1 MTLLRFR
8 NGFCLALALLAVAA
22 VASAAQAPSD
32 LHDTSAASV
41 ASYALSQP
49 MPVDPDVLVG
59 TLPNGLRYYIRAN
72 AKPAHRAE
80 LRLVV
85 KAGSVLED
93 DDQQGLAH
101 FVEHMEFEG
110 TRHFPKQGL
119 VDFLSSLGLGIGPDA
134 NAETSYD
141 DTQYTLR
148 IPTDQ
153 PDVLDRALLVLEDWA
168 QGATFD
174 QSGIDRERGIV
185 LAEWRLHLDA
195 DERTQDKVIGAQLA
209 GSRYAD
215 RPPIGKPDIIEH
227 AQREQLMRFYHDW
240 YRPDLMAVIVVGDV
254 DRDAVAAMITKHFAS
269 LSAPSP
275 KRPRPTFDVPEHRG
289 TRYAIVTDKEATT
302 TAVQISDLRPA
313 RNQGSV
319 GGYREIMRDQL
330 FSDMFGARLDEL
342 ARSAN
347 PPFVSA
353 AADRELLPA
362 PRTRDVAMLQAI
374 VSNDGVTRGLTALVT
389 ELQRL
394 SRFGFTATELAR
406 AKQAMMLGYE
416 RAVTESPDRESAS
429 RADEYT
435 RNFLQSEA
443 LPTIWQELAFHR
455 RFLPG
460 ITLAE
465 VNKLTDDW
473 FPADN
478 RLIVVAAPD
487 AAGIVLPDERQ
498 LAAAVS
504 AASANRLTAY
514 VDTAAGQTLMESKPA
529 AGTIVKTTEHP
540 EAGITEWTLSNGAT
554 VVLKPTTLRE
564 DQILFQAF
572 APGGTSLA
580 SDAEFVPARVAD
592 EVVPAGG
599 VGRFSGVTL
608 DKILSSK
615 AIAVVPFI
623 NELEEGMRGG
633 STPQDLETMFQ
644 LLYLRFTQP
653 RADPTAFAA
662 VASQARALLANQM
675 ASPEVV
681 FNQAILAALSGNS
694 PRLRP
699 QTPATVDQWDLG
711 KSLAFYKAR
720 FADASN
726 FTFVFVGS
734 FTPDTIRPL
743 VETYLASLPAT
754 HAHETWRDL
763 GITPPPGIVE
773 KTVEK
778 GIAPKS
784 EVALV
789 FSGPFE
795 YDDPHTLALQT
806 MTRVLESRLFDTIRQ
821 ELGGTYSITADPDI
835 EKFPRPQYVVRID
848 WTCDPARTD
857 ALVRRV
863 FDEIASLKARP
874 LSATQMAFIREN
886 LLRDF
891 ERNSQDN
898 GYFLNEIARRYKNGD
913 TANLAAISNVPDRI
927 KMLTADELYEAAQT
941 YLDTDR
947 YVKVIL
953 MPER

>member
-1 MTLLRFR
+1 VTLLGFR
-8 NGFCLALALLAVAA
+8 NGFCLALALLAVAV
-22 VASAAQAPSD
+22 VASVAQAPSD
-32 LHDTSAASV
+32 LHDTSAGSV
-41 ASYALSQP
+41 ASYAVSQP

-59 TLPNGLRYYIRAN
+59 TLPNGLRYYVRAN

-93 DDQQGLAH
+93 DDQLGLAH

-134 NAETSYD
+134 NAQTSYD

-153 PDVLDRALLVLEDWA
+153 PGALDRALLVLEDWA

-254 DRDAVAAMITKHFAS
+254 DRDAVAAMIREHFAS
-269 LSAPSP
+269 MSAPSP
-275 KRPRPTFDVPEHRG
+275 ERPRPNFDVPEHRG

-302 TAVQISDLRPA
+302 TAVRISDLRPA

-319 GGYREIMRDQL
+319 GGYREILRDEL

-374 VSNDGVTRGLTALVT
+374 VSNHGVTRGLVALVT

-406 AKQAMMLGYE
+406 AKQAMMLTYE
-416 RAVTESPDRESAS
+416 RAVMESPDRESPS

-435 RNFLQSEA
+435 RNFLQGEA

-487 AAGIVLPDERQ
+487 AAGVVLPDERQ

-504 AASANRLTAY
+504 GVSANRLTAY

-529 AGTIVKTTEHP
+529 AGTIVKTTQHP
-540 EAGITEWTLSNGAT
+540 EAGITEWALSNGAT

-608 DKILSSK
+608 DKILSGK
-615 AIAVVPFI
+615 AIDVVPFI

-662 VASQARALLANQM
+662 AAAQARALLANQM

-681 FNQAILAALSGNS
+681 FNQTILAALSGNDA
-694 PRLRP
+694 RLRP

-734 FTPDTIRPL
+734 FTPDNIRPL

-773 KTVEK
+773 KMVEK

-784 EVALV
+784 EVTVV

-795 YDDPHTLALQT
+795 YDDPHTLALRT
-806 MTRVLESRLFDTIRQ
+806 MTRVLESRLFDAIRQ

-848 WTCDPARTD
+848 WTCDPSQTD
-857 ALVRRV
+857 ALVRRM
-863 FDEIASLKARP
+863 FAEIASLQARP
-874 LSATQMAFIREN
+874 VSATQMAFIHEN

-891 ERNSQDN
+891 EQNSQDN

-927 KMLTADELYEAAQT
+927 KMLTAGDLYEAAQT

>member
-1 MTLLRFR
+1 VTLLRFR
-8 NGFCLALALLAVAA
+8 NGFCLALLVVAA
-22 VASAAQAPSD
+22 AASAAQAPG

-41 ASYALSQP
+41 ASYGLSQP
-49 MPVDPDVLVG
+49 MPVDPEVLVG

-119 VDFLSSLGLGIGPDA
+119 IDFLSSLGLGLGPDA

-174 QSGIDRERGIV
+174 QSGIERERGIV
-185 LAEWRLHLDA
+185 LEEWRLHLDA
-195 DERTQDKVIGAQLA
+195 DERTLDKVIGAQLA
-209 GSRYAD
+209 GSRYAN
-215 RPPIGKPDIIEH
+215 RTPIGKPDIIEH
-227 AQREQLMRFYHDW
+227 AQREQLLRFYHDW

-254 DRDAVAAMITKHFAS
+254 DRAAVSAMITKHFAS
-269 LSAPSP
+269 VSAPSP

-302 TAVQISDLRPA
+302 TAVQVSELRPA

-319 GGYREIMRDQL
+319 GGYRDIMRDQL
-330 FSDMFGARLDEL
+330 FSEMLGARLDEL
-342 ARSAN
+342 ARGAS
-347 PPFVSA
+347 PPFVNA
-353 AADRELLPA
+353 DADRELLPA
-362 PRTRDVAMLQAI
+362 PRTRDIATLQAV
-374 VSNDGVTRGLTALVT
+374 VSSDGVTRGLTALLT

-394 SRFGFTATELAR
+394 SRFGFTATELSR
-406 AKQAMMLGYE
+406 AKQATMLDYE
-416 RAVTESPDRESAS
+416 RSVTEIPDRESPS

-435 RNFLQSEA
+435 RNFLQGEA

-455 RFLPG
+455 RFLPA
-460 ITLAE
+460 ITLTD
-465 VNKLTDDW
+465 VNKLAEDW

-487 AAGIVLPDERQ
+487 AAGIVLPDEKQ
-498 LAAAVS
+498 LAAAVR

-514 VDTAAGQTLMESKPA
+514 VDAVDTGAGQTLMEAKPA

-540 EAGITEWTLSNGAT
+540 ETGITEWTLSNGAT
-554 VVLKPTTLRE
+554 VVLKPTKLRE
-564 DQILFQAF
+564 NQILFQAF

-580 SDAEFVPARVAD
+580 SDAEFIPASVAD
-592 EVVPAGG
+592 EVISSGG
-599 VGRFSGVTL
+599 AGRFSGVTL
-608 DKILSSK
+608 DKILSSRLV
-615 AIAVVPFI
+615 AVVPFI
-623 NELEEGMRGG
+623 DELEEGMRGG

-644 LLYLRFTQP
+644 LLYLRFTEP

-675 ASPEVV
+675 ASPDVV
-681 FNQAILAALSGNS
+681 FNQEMLAALSGNN

-711 KSLAFYKAR
+711 KSMAFYKAR

-734 FTPDTIRPL
+734 FTPDTIRPFA
-743 VETYLASLPAT
+743 ETYLASLPAT
-754 HAHETWRDL
+754 HMHETWRDL

-784 EVALV
+784 EVAIV

-795 YDDPHTLALQT
+795 YNDPQILALDT
-806 MTRVLESRLFDTIRQ
+806 MARVLESRLFDAIRG
-821 ELGGTYSITADPDI
+821 ELGGTYSITADPNHQ
-835 EKFPRPQYVVRID
+835 KFPRPQYFVRID
-848 WTCDPARTD
+848 WTCDPAQTN

-874 LSATQMAFIREN
+874 LMETQMALIRES
-886 LLRDF
+886 LLRDL

-898 GYFLNEIARRYKNGD
+898 SYLLNEISRRFKNRD
-913 TANLAAISNVPDRI
+913 SANLAVISNVAERI
-927 KMLTADELYEAAQT
+927 KALTADELYKAAQT
-941 YLDTDR
+941 YLNTDR

>member
-1 MTLLRFR
+1 
-8 NGFCLALALLAVAA
+8 
-22 VASAAQAPSD
+22 
-32 LHDTSAASV
+32 
-41 ASYALSQP
+41 
-49 MPVDPDVLVG
+49 MPVDPDALVG
-59 TLPNGLRYYIRAN
+59 TLPNGLRYYVRTN
-72 AKPAHRAE
+72 AKPAKRIE

-110 TRHFPKQGL
+110 TRHFPRQGL

-134 NAETSYD
+134 NAETSWE

-148 IPTDQ
+148 IPSDR

-174 QSGIDRERGIV
+174 QKAIERERGIV
-185 LAEWRLHLDA
+185 LEEWRLHLDA
-195 DERTQDKVIGAQLA
+195 DERTQEKVLRAQLA

-215 RPPIGKPDIIEH
+215 RQPIGKPEIIEH
-227 AQREQLMRFYHDW
+227 AQREQLLRFYHDW

-254 DRDAVAAMITKHFAS
+254 DRSAVAAMIKEHFAP
-269 LSAPSP
+269 LSAPKP
-275 KRPRPTFDVPEHRG
+275 ERKRPAFDVPEHRG
-289 TRYAIVTDKEATT
+289 TRYTIVTDKEATQ

-319 GGYREIMRDQL
+319 GGYREIMIDQL
-330 FSDMFGARLDEL
+330 FSAMLGARLSEL
-342 ARSAN
+342 AQSAN
-347 PPFVSA
+347 PPFVNA

-362 PRTRDVAMLQAI
+362 PRTREEAVLQAI
-374 VSNDGVTRGLTALVT
+374 VANDGVTKGLTALVT

-406 AKQAMMLGYE
+406 AKQATMLDYE
-416 RAVTESPDRESAS
+416 RSVTESPDRESAS

-435 RNFLQSEA
+435 RNFLQGEA

-465 VNKLTDDW
+465 VNKLAGDW
-473 FPADN
+473 FPSDN
-478 RLIVVAAPD
+478 RLVVVTAPE
-487 AAGIVLPDERQ
+487 AAGVVPPDERQ
-498 LAAAVS
+498 LAAAVNATS
-504 AASANRLTAY
+504 GNRLTAY
-514 VDTAAGQTLMESKPA
+514 VDTLDTVAGQTLMESKPA
-529 AGTIVKTTEHP
+529 PGTIISTTEHP
-540 EAGITEWTLSNGAT
+540 ETGITEWKLSNGAT
-554 VVLKPTTLRE
+554 VVLKPTTLKE

-580 SDAEFVPARVAD
+580 SDADFIPARVAG
-592 EVVPAGG
+592 EVVAAGG
-599 VGRFSGVTL
+599 VGTFSAVAL
-608 DKILSSK
+608 DKILSGK
-615 AIAVVPFI
+615 TVAVVPFI
-623 NELEEGMRGG
+623 GELEEGMRGG

-675 ASPEVV
+675 ASPEIV
-681 FNQAILAALSGNS
+681 FNQAIGAALSGDS
-694 PRLRP
+694 PRRRP
-699 QTPATVDQWDLG
+699 QTPATVDQWDLA

-720 FADASN
+720 FADAGN
-726 FTFVFVGS
+726 FTFVFAGS
-734 FTPDTIRPL
+734 FTPGAIRPL
-743 VETYLASLPAT
+743 VETYLAGLPAT
-754 HAHETWRDL
+754 HMHETWRDL
-763 GITPPPGIVE
+763 GTTLPAGIIE

-784 EVALV
+784 EVTIV

-795 YDDPHTLALQT
+795 YDDSHALALRT
-806 MTRVLESRLFDTIRQ
+806 VTRMLESRLFDTIRQ
-821 ELGGTYSITADPDI
+821 ELGATYSITADSDI
-835 EKFPRPQYVVRID
+835 EKFPRPQYAVRID
-848 WTCDPARTD
+848 WTCDPKQTG

-863 FDEIASLKARP
+863 FDEIASVKAKP
-874 LSATQMAFIREN
+874 LSAVQMGLIREN
-886 LLRDF
+886 LLREF
-891 ERNSQDN
+891 ERTGQDN
-898 GYFLNEIARRYKNGD
+898 GYFLNEIARRYRNGD
-913 TANLAAISNVPDRI
+913 TANLAAISSAPDRI
-927 KMLTADELYEAAQT
+927 RMLTADQVYEAAQT
-941 YLDTDR
+941 YLDTSR

-953 MPER
+953 TPER

>member
-1 MTLLRFR
+1 MRFR
-8 NGFCLALALLAVAA
+8 NKFCPALALLAVAA
-22 VASAAQAPSD
+22 VASVAQAPSN
-32 LHDTSAASV
+32 LPDTSAASV
-41 ASYALSQP
+41 ASYALAQP
-49 MPVDPDVLVG
+49 MPVDSDVLVG
-59 TLPNGLRYYIRAN
+59 TLPNGLRYYVRAN

-153 PDVLDRALLVLEDWA
+153 PGVLDRALLVLEDWA
-168 QGATFD
+168 QGAIFD

-185 LAEWRLHLDA
+185 LAEWRLHLGA
-195 DERTQDKVIGAQLA
+195 EERTHDKVIGTQLA
-209 GSRYAD
+209 GSRYAA

-227 AQREQLMRFYHDW
+227 AQREQLMRFYRDW

-254 DRDAVAAMITKHFAS
+254 DRDAVAAMIKDHFAS
-269 LSAPSP
+269 LSAPSRE
-275 KRPRPTFDVPEHRG
+275 RPRPTFDVPEHRG
-289 TRYAIVTDKEATT
+289 TRYAIATDKEATT

-319 GGYREIMRDQL
+319 GGYREIMRDEL

-353 AADRELLPA
+353 SADRELFPA
-362 PRTRDVAMLQAI
+362 PRTRDVATLQAI

-406 AKQAMMLGYE
+406 AKQAMMLTYE
-416 RAVTESPDRESAS
+416 RAVTESPDRESPS

-435 RNFLQSEA
+435 RNFLQGEA

-478 RLIVVAAPD
+478 RLIVLAAPD
-487 AAGIVLPDERQ
+487 GAGVVLPDERQ
-498 LAAAVS
+498 LAGAVS

-514 VDTAAGQTLMESKPA
+514 VDAFNTGTGQTLMDSKPA
-529 AGTIVKTTEHP
+529 AGTIVKTTQHP

-564 DQILFQAF
+564 NQILFQAF

-580 SDAEFVPARVAD
+580 SDAELVPARAAD
-592 EVVPAGG
+592 DVVPAGG
-599 VGRFSGVTL
+599 VGGFSGVTL
-608 DKILSSK
+608 DKILSGK

-662 VASQARALLANQM
+662 IASQARALLANQM

-681 FNQAILAALSGNS
+681 FNQAILAALSSNS

-699 QTPATVDQWDLG
+699 ATPATVDQWDLG

-734 FTPDTIRPL
+734 FTPDNIRQL

-784 EVALV
+784 EVTLV

-795 YDDPHTLALQT
+795 YDDPHTLALRT
-806 MTRVLESRLFDTIRQ
+806 MTRVLESRLFDAIRQ

-848 WTCDPARTD
+848 WTCDPAQTD

-863 FDEIASLKARP
+863 FAEIASLKTRP
-874 LSATQMAFIREN
+874 LSATQMAAIREN
-886 LLRDF
+886 LLREF
-891 ERNSQDN
+891 EGNNQDN

-913 TANLAAISNVPDRI
+913 TANLDTISNVPDRI
-927 KMLTADELYEAAQT
+927 KMLTADDLYEAAQT

>member
-1 MTLLRFR
+1 MSLLRSR
-8 NGFCLALALLAVAA
+8 NGFSLALALLAVAA
-22 VASAAQAPSD
+22 VASAAQAPYD
-32 LHDTSAASV
+32 LHNTSAASV
-41 ASYALSQP
+41 SSYALSQS

-59 TLPNGLRYYIRAN
+59 TLPNGLRYYVRAN

-101 FVEHMEFEG
+101 FLEHMEFEG

-148 IPTDQ
+148 IPTDR
-153 PDVLDRALLVLEDWA
+153 PNILDRALLVLEDWA
-168 QGATFD
+168 HGATLD

-195 DERTQDKVIGAQLA
+195 VERTQDKVLGAQLA

-215 RPPIGKPDIIEH
+215 RAPIGKPDIIEH
-227 AQREQLMRFYHDW
+227 AQREQLLRFYHDW

-254 DRDAVAAMITKHFAS
+254 DRDATAAMIKEHFAS
-269 LSAPSP
+269 LTAPSP
-275 KRPRPTFDVPEHRG
+275 ERPRPAFDVPEHRG

-302 TAVQISDLRPA
+302 TVVQISDLRPA

-330 FSDMFGARLDEL
+330 FSDMLSARLNEL

-353 AADRELLPA
+353 AAGRELLPA
-362 PRTRDVAMLQAI
+362 PRTRDVALLQAI
-374 VSNDGVTRGLTALVT
+374 VSNDGVTRGLAALVT

-394 SRFGFTATELAR
+394 SRFGFTPTELAR
-406 AKQAMMLGYE
+406 AKEATMLSYE

-435 RNFLQSEA
+435 RNFLQAEA

-465 VNKLTDDW
+465 VNKLTGDW
-473 FPADN
+473 FPSAN
-478 RLIVVAAPD
+478 RLIVVAAPE
-487 AAGIVLPDERQ
+487 AAGVVLPDQRQ

-504 AASANRLTAY
+504 AASGNRVTAY
-514 VDTAAGQTLMESKPA
+514 VDTADGQTLMDSKPP
-529 AGTIVKTTEHP
+529 AGAIVKTTEHP
-540 EAGITEWTLSNGAT
+540 EVGITEWTLSNGAT
-554 VVLKPTTLRE
+554 VVLKPTMLRE

-592 EVVPAGG
+592 EVVAAGG
-599 VGRFSGVTL
+599 VGRFSGVAL

-644 LLYLRFTQP
+644 VLYLRFTQP
-653 RADPTAFAA
+653 RADPAAFAA
-662 VASQARALLANQM
+662 AAAQTRALLANQM

-681 FNQAILAALSGNS
+681 FNQAILAALSGDS
-694 PRLRP
+694 PRRRP
-699 QTPATVDQWDLG
+699 QTPATVDQWDLA

-720 FADASN
+720 FADAGN

-734 FTPDTIRPL
+734 FTNETIRPL

-784 EVALV
+784 EVAIV

-795 YDDPHTLALQT
+795 YDDAHTLALRT

-821 ELGGTYSITADPDI
+821 ELGGTYSITADPGI
-835 EKFPRPQYVVRID
+835 EKFPRPQYIVRID
-848 WTCDPARTD
+848 WTCDPAQTA

-863 FDEIASLKARP
+863 FDEIASLKAKP
-874 LSATQMAFIREN
+874 LSAIQMAFIHEN

-898 GYFLNEIARRYKNGD
+898 VYFLNEIARRYRSGD
-913 TANLAAISNVPDRI
+913 TANLVAITNVPARI
-927 KMLTADELYEAAQT
+927 KMLTPGEIYEAAQA

-953 MPER
+953 MPGR

>member
-1 MTLLRFR
+1 M
-8 NGFCLALALLAVAA
+8 
-22 VASAAQAPSD
+22 
-32 LHDTSAASV
+32 
-41 ASYALSQP
+41 
-49 MPVDPDVLVG
+49 
-59 TLPNGLRYYIRAN
+59 
-72 AKPAHRAE
+72 
-80 LRLVV
+80 
-85 KAGSVLED
+85 LED

-101 FVEHMEFEG
+101 FVEHMQFEG

-119 VDFLSSLGLGIGPDA
+119 IEFLSSLGLGLGPDA

-153 PDVLDRALLVLEDWA
+153 PGVLDSALLVLEDWA
-168 QGATFD
+168 HGASFD

-185 LAEWRLHLDA
+185 LSEWRLHLDA
-195 DERTQDKVIGAQLA
+195 DERTQEKVIGAELA
-209 GSRYAD
+209 GSRYAN

-227 AQREQLMRFYHDW
+227 AQREQLTRFYHDW

-254 DRDAVAAMITKHFAS
+254 DRAAVAAMIAQHFAS

-275 KRPRPTFDVPEHRG
+275 KRPRPNFDVPEHRG

-302 TAVQISDLRPA
+302 TEVQISDLRPA

-319 GGYREIMRDQL
+319 GGYREIIRDQL
-330 FSDMFGARLDEL
+330 FSDMLDSRLDEL
-342 ARSAN
+342 ARSED
-347 PPFVSA
+347 PPFVRA
-353 AADRELLPA
+353 DADRELLPA
-362 PRTRDVAMLQAI
+362 PRTRDEAMLRAI
-374 VSNDGVTRGLTALVT
+374 VANDGVTRGLTALVT
-389 ELQRL
+389 ELRRL
-394 SRFGFTATELAR
+394 SRFGFTASELAR

-416 RAVTESPDRESAS
+416 RAVTESPDRESPS

-435 RNFLQSEA
+435 RNFLQGEA

-465 VNKLTDDW
+465 VNKLADDW

-478 RLIVVAAPD
+478 RLIVVSAPD
-487 AAGIVLPDERQ
+487 AAGIVLPNEQQ
-498 LAAAVS
+498 LAAAVR

-529 AGTIVKTTEHP
+529 AGTVVKTKEHP

-564 DQILFQAF
+564 NQILFQAF

-580 SDAEFVPARVAD
+580 SDADFVPARAAG

-615 AIAVVPFI
+615 ALAVVPFI
-623 NELEEGMRGG
+623 NELEEGMGGG

-662 VASQARALLANQM
+662 LASQERALLANQM

-681 FNQAILAALSGNS
+681 FNQAILAVFSGNS

-734 FTPDTIRPL
+734 FTPNTIRPL

-763 GITPPPGIVE
+763 GITLPSGIVE

-784 EVALV
+784 EVTLV

-795 YDDPHTLALQT
+795 YDDSHALALRT
-806 MTRVLESRLFDTIRQ
+806 MTQLLESRLFDTIRQ
-821 ELGGTYSITADPDI
+821 ELGGTYSITVDPDI
-835 EKFPRPQYVVRID
+835 KKFPRPQYVVRID

-863 FDEIASLKARP
+863 FDEIGSLKTRL
-874 LSATQMAFIREN
+874 LSASQMSFIREN
-886 LLRDF
+886 LLRDL

-898 GYFLNEIARRYKNGD
+898 GYFLSEIARRYKNGD
-913 TANLAAISNVPDRI
+913 AANLGAISNVTDRI
-927 KMLTADELYEAAQT
+927 KMLTADELYQAAQT
-941 YLDTDR
+941 YLDTGR

>member
-1 MTLLRFR
+1 VPLLRSR

-22 VASAAQAPSD
+22 VASAVQAPLD

-41 ASYALSQP
+41 ARYALSQS

-59 TLPNGLRYYIRAN
+59 RLPNGLRYYVRAN

-110 TRHFPKQGL
+110 TRHFPQQGI
-119 VDFLSSLGLGIGPDA
+119 VDFLTSLGLGLGPDA

-148 IPTDQ
+148 IPTDR
-153 PDVLDRALLVLEDWA
+153 PGVLNRALLVLEDWA

-195 DERTQDKVIGAQLA
+195 DERTQGKVLRAQLA
-209 GSRYAD
+209 GSRYVD
-215 RPPIGKPDIIEH
+215 RRPIGKPDIIEH

-254 DRDAVAAMITKHFAS
+254 DRDAAAAMIKEHLAS

-275 KRPRPTFDVPEHRG
+275 ERPRPSFDVPEHRG

-319 GGYREIMRDQL
+319 GGYRETMRDQL
-330 FSDMFGARLDEL
+330 FSDMLGARLNEL
-342 ARSAN
+342 AQGAN

-362 PRTRDVAMLQAI
+362 PRTREVALLQAI
-374 VSNDGVTRGLTALVT
+374 VSNNGVTRGLAALVT

-394 SRFGFTATELAR
+394 RRFGFTATELAR
-406 AKQAMMLGYE
+406 AKEATMLGYE

-429 RADEYT
+429 RADEYA
-435 RNFLQSEA
+435 RNFLQGEA

-455 RFLPG
+455 RFLSG
-460 ITLAE
+460 ITLAQL
-465 VNKLTDDW
+465 NKLTGDW
-473 FPADN
+473 FPANN
-478 RLIVVAAPD
+478 RLVVVAAPE
-487 AAGIVLPDERQ
+487 AAGVVLPDERQ
-498 LAAAVS
+498 LAAAAS
-504 AASANRLTAY
+504 AASGNRLTAY
-514 VDTAAGQTLMESKPA
+514 VDTASGQTLMDSKPA
-529 AGTIVKTTEHP
+529 PGPIVNTTEHP
-540 EAGITEWTLSNGAT
+540 EVGITEWTLSNGAT
-554 VVLKPTTLRE
+554 VVLKPTTLRK

-572 APGGTSLA
+572 APGGTSRA
-580 SDAEFVPARVAD
+580 SDADFVPVDAAG
-592 EVVPAGG
+592 EVVTAGG
-599 VGRFSGVTL
+599 VGRFSRVAL
-608 DKILSSK
+608 EKILSSK
-615 AIAVVPFI
+615 AIAVVPYI

-644 LLYLRFTQP
+644 LLYLRFTEP
-653 RADPTAFAA
+653 RSDPTAFAA

-681 FNQAILAALSGNS
+681 FNQAIAVALGVNN
-694 PRLRP
+694 PRRRP
-699 QTPATVDQWDLG
+699 QTPATIDQWDLA

-734 FTPDTIRPL
+734 FTPGTIRPL

-784 EVALV
+784 EVAIV

-795 YDDPHTLALQT
+795 YDDQHALALRT

-821 ELGGTYSITADPDI
+821 ELGGTYSITADPGF

-848 WTCDPARTD
+848 WTCDPAQAD

-863 FDEIASLKARP
+863 FDEIASLKTRP
-874 LSATQMAFIREN
+874 LSATQMAFVHEN

-898 GYFLNEIARRYKNGD
+898 RYFLNEIARRYKNGD
-913 TANLAAISNVPDRI
+913 TANLAAITNVPDRI
-927 KMLTADELYEAAQT
+927 KMLTSAEVYEAAQV

>member
-1 MTLLRFR
+1 LRFR
-8 NGFCLALALLAVAA
+8 NGFYLALLVVAA
-22 VASAAQAPSD
+22 VASAAQAPSG

-41 ASYALSQP
+41 ASFGLSQP

-59 TLPNGLRYYIRAN
+59 TLPNGLRYYVRAN

-110 TRHFPKQGL
+110 TRHFPKQGI
-119 VDFLSSLGLGIGPDA
+119 VDFLSSLGLGLGPDA

-174 QSGIDRERGIV
+174 QSGIERERGIV
-185 LAEWRLHLDA
+185 LEEWRLHLDA
-195 DERTQDKVIGAQLA
+195 DERTLDKVIGAQLA
-209 GSRYAD
+209 GSRYAN
-215 RPPIGKPDIIEH
+215 RAPIGKPEIIEH
-227 AQREQLMRFYHDW
+227 AQREQLVRFYHDW
-240 YRPDLMAVIVVGDV
+240 YRPDLMAVIIVGDV
-254 DRDAVAAMITKHFAS
+254 DRAAVAPMITKHFAS

-275 KRPRPTFDVPEHRG
+275 KRPRPTFDVPDHRR

-302 TAVQISDLRPA
+302 AAVQVSELRPA

-319 GGYREIMRDQL
+319 GGYRDIIRDQL
-330 FSDMFGARLDEL
+330 FSDMLGARLDEL

-353 AADRELLPA
+353 NADRELLPA
-362 PRTRDVAMLQAI
+362 PRTRDVATLQAI
-374 VSNDGVTRGLTALVT
+374 VSSDGVTRGLTALVT

-406 AKQAMMLGYE
+406 AKQATMLDYE
-416 RAVTESPDRESAS
+416 RSVTEIPDRESPS

-435 RNFLQSEA
+435 RNFLQGEA

-465 VNKLTDDW
+465 VNKLADDW

-498 LAAAVS
+498 LAAAVRT
-504 AASANRLTAY
+504 ASASRFTAY

-529 AGTIVKTTEHP
+529 AGTVVKTVEHP
-540 EAGITEWTLSNGAT
+540 EVGITEWTLSNGAT

-580 SDAEFVPARVAD
+580 SDADFVPARVAGD
-592 EVVPAGG
+592 VVPAGG

-615 AIAVVPFI
+615 AVAVVPFI
-623 NELEEGMRGG
+623 NELEEGMGGG

-644 LLYLRFTQP
+644 LLHLRFTQP
-653 RADPTAFAA
+653 RADATAFAA
-662 VASQARALLANQM
+662 VASQERALLANQM

-711 KSLAFYKAR
+711 KSLSFYKAR

-734 FTPDTIRPL
+734 FTPNTIRPL
-743 VETYLASLPAT
+743 IETYLASLPAT

-763 GITPPPGIVE
+763 GITPPSGIVE
-773 KTVEK
+773 KTVVK

-784 EVALV
+784 EVTLV

-795 YDDPHTLALQT
+795 YDDPHTLALRT
-806 MTRVLESRLFDTIRQ
+806 MTQVLESQLFDTIRQ

-835 EKFPRPQYVVRID
+835 KKFPRPQYAVRID

-874 LSATQMAFIREN
+874 LSASQMSFIHEN
-886 LLRDF
+886 LLRDL

-898 GYFLNEIARRYKNGD
+898 GYFLDEIARRYKDGD
-913 TANLAAISNVPDRI
+913 AANLAAISNTPERI
-927 KMLTADELYEAAQT
+927 KMLTADEVYQAAQT
-941 YLDTDR
+941 YLDTGR
-947 YVKVIL
+947 YVNVIL